1 MTEPEGQNTT
11 RRGTQQADVATVPRF
26 ANIAT
31 FMRVAQADTA
41 DDLDVAMFGVPF
53 DLGSSFR
60 SGSRHGPSE
69 IREMSRLI
77 REVNYATG
85 TAPFQAC
92 RVADIG
98 DAPVNSLDI
107 GESMSAI
114 EAFVA
119 DIVASGARPL
129 AAGGDHTITLPI
141 LRALTQDG
149 PLALVQID
157 AHSDTQD
164 AMLGRDV
171 ANGTVFRR
179 AIEEGLLEP
188 RLCFQIGIRGTLF
201 KADELA
207 WARDAGVTIFDMD
220 DFEKLGAQEI
230 TSRIRDAIKD
240 QATYLTFDV
249 DALDPTVAP
258 GTGGLEPGGLSYRD
272 ALKLLHG
279 IRGINLVGADVVEI
293 CPPLEP
299 GNLTAVVAANIM
311 FEELCLLAESMGAST

>member
-1 MTEPEGQNTT
+1 MTELGGQNT
-11 RRGTQQADVATVPRF
+11 RPRDTQQADVATVPRF

-31 FMRVAQADTA
+31 FMRVAQSGTA
-41 DDLDVAMFGVPF
+41 EGLDVAMFGVPF

-85 TAPFQAC
+85 TAPFQHC

-98 DAPVNSLDI
+98 DAPVNSLDVD
-107 GESMSAI
+107 ESLSAI
-114 EAFVA
+114 ETFVA
-119 DIVASGARPL
+119 DVVACGARPL

-141 LRALTQDG
+141 LRALAQDG

-164 AMLGRDV
+164 VMLGRDV

-220 DFEKLGAQEI
+220 DFEDLGAQEI
-230 TSRIRDAIKD
+230 TARMVGAIKD
-240 QATYLTFDV
+240 HATYLTFDV
-249 DALDPTVAP
+249 DALDPAVAP

-272 ALKLLHG
+272 ALKLMHG
-279 IRGINLVGADVVEI
+279 IRGLNLAGADVVEI

-299 GNLTAVVAANIM
+299 GNLTAMVAANIM
-311 FEELCLLAESMGAST
+311 FEELCLLAEAKDRST